1 MINLTEKI
9 DQLLIQRYSKYIS
22 IIKFMD
28 NIKQKNAS
36 LAYSEIANYLLI
48 ILKPHS
54 YRLTCYEHSDY
65 HNPYFYEDWI
75 KNNGIKTYSFEK
87 FYDLNCMEKDSNPDF
102 LFIAL
107 EYARDNFTNE
117 NSSTGTAKDY
127 IPSEYHNLFLDKP
140 RLDYLLSKC
149 TISPT
154 EPIEK
159 EVKGKS
165 ETSYLN
171 LILALKEVC
180 LSDNIFKNQEELII
194 YLASTYQGYVGMSES
209 NIRDK
214 FAKSSHFK

>member
-36 LAYSEIANYLLI
+36 LAYSEIANHLLI

-75 KNNGIKTYSFEK
+75 KHNGIKTYSFEK
-87 FYDLNCMEKDSNPDF
+87 FSDLNCMEKDSNPDF

-180 LSDNIFKNQEELII
+180 LSDNTFKID
-194 YLASTYQGYVGMSES
+194 YLSC
-209 NIRDK
+209 
-214 FAKSSHFK
+214 

>member
-9 DQLLIQRYSKYIS
+9 DQLLIQRTSQYIS

-28 NIKQKNAS
+28 NIKLRNAN
-36 LAYSEIANYLLI
+36 LAYSEIANHLLI
-48 ILKPHS
+48 ILKPYS
-54 YRLTCYEHSDY
+54 YRLTCYGHSDY

-75 KNNGIKTYSFEK
+75 KNNGIKTYSFDE
-87 FYDLNCMEKDSNPDF
+87 FHDLNCIAKDSNPDF

-107 EYARDNFTNE
+107 EYIRDNFTNVTS
-117 NSSTGTAKDY
+117 NVGTAKDY

-140 RLDYLLSKC
+140 RLDHLLLNCATPAVS
-149 TISPT
+149 IG
-154 EPIEK
+154 K
-159 EVKGKS
+159 EIKGKS

-180 LSDNIFKNQEELII
+180 LSDNKFKNQEELIF
-194 YLASTYQGYVGMSES
+194 YLVSTYQGYVGMSES

>member
-28 NIKQKNAS
+28 NIKEKNAS
-36 LAYSEIANYLLI
+36 LSYSEIANHLLI

-87 FYDLNCMEKDSNPDF
+87 FSDLNCMEKDSNPDF

-140 RLDYLLSKC
+140 RLDYLLSNR

-180 LSDNIFKNQEELII
+180 LSNNTFKNQEELII